1 VDSSKFFICAE
12 VIMSVKLYI
21 VGDSNVDKY
30 YPVVKAARSDPSIQD
45 AIVVRATNLAQVKEA
60 LVPAV
65 PHEARSHVLLACL
78 TNPITNYPYEGALPV
93 LLSHCTEV
101 FDQIKAYIAEGRAA
115 KPGDL
120 EQVRIT
126 KVFLFSFESCI

>member
-1 VDSSKFFICAE
+1 
-12 VIMSVKLYI
+12 MSVKLYI

-65 PHEARSHVLLACL
+65 PNEARSHVLLACL
-78 TNPITNYPYEGALPV
+78 TNPVTNYPYEGALPM

-101 FDQIKAYIAEGRAA
+101 FDQIKAYIAEGRGAT
-115 KPGDL
+115 PGDL
-120 EQVRIT
+120 EQVR
-126 KVFLFSFESCI
+126 FNNNYF

>member
-1 VDSSKFFICAE
+1 
-12 VIMSVKLYI
+12 MSVKLYI

-45 AIVVRATNLAQVKEA
+45 AVVVRATNLAQVKEA

-65 PHEARSHVLLACL
+65 PNEARSHVLLACL
-78 TNPITNYPYEGALPV
+78 TNPVTNYPYEGALPM

-101 FDQIKAYIAEGRAA
+101 FDQIKAYIAEGRGAT
-115 KPGDL
+115 PGDL
-120 EQVRIT
+120 EQVRFNNNCFYSC
-126 KVFLFSFESCI
+126 VLFMLLLIKLCT